1 MGTVTALDPDLR
13 DRLAEAE
20 HDRISA
26 RALIAALRP
35 DGPGFGPVWLAFA
48 LDVLT
53 RGTAPCSPE
62 RDAAVA
68 VAFQLGGPADPTLD
82 DDLGLRS

>member
-13 DRLAEAE
+13 DRLAEDE
-20 HDRISA
+20 HDRIAA
-26 RALIAALRP
+26 RTYLAALRP
-35 DGPGFGPVWLAFA
+35 DGPKLGRAWLVFA
-48 LDVLT
+48 LDRMT